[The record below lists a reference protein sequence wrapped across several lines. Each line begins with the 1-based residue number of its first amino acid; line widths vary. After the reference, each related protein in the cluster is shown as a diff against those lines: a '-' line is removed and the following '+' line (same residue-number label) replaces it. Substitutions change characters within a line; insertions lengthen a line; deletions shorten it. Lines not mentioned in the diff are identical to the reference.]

1 MKKGVDPHALKE
13 EMLEILNTRGAEYPA
28 EHNVGHLYKAKP
40 QLKAFYKATDPTNT
54 LNPGLGKTSKLKYWG
69 KGTKDV
75 AAESIISNVNKGLNS
90 L

>member
-1 MKKGVDPHALKE
+1 MPRFPSGLYCEERRGSHALKE

-54 LNPGLGKTSKLKYWG
+54 LNPLDWAKP
-69 KGTKDV
+69 
-75 AAESIISNVNKGLNS
+75 VN
-90 L
+90 

>member
-13 EMLEILNTRGAEYPA
+13 AMLEILNTRGAEYPA

-69 KGTKDV
+69 EGHEGCSCSQHQK
-75 AAESIISNVNKGLNS
+75 
-90 L
+90 